1 MRGDEMKWSQTLF
14 HYLQN
19 TRCPT
24 PAKNT
29 STTIDVADDA
39 PQIEIQG
46 TATATA
52 VSDVDIGLVEDNWK
66 ACLAIRDNTLVNKLS
81 DTLAGI
87 LGQTPLCAGELEDRF
102 SPGLELND
110 ADWQQDNGSEAKV
123 TQLLTLGVNMAL
135 KRCASTFDQQLKVS
149 VEREEREGPSLST
162 IDMTIFVND
171 IRRILLRVASPTF
184 MEYIC
189 SKLPPDG
196 FKLKWESGGLLLS
209 QVFLKVYGN

>member
-1 MRGDEMKWSQTLF
+1 ME
-14 HYLQN
+14 
-19 TRCPT
+19 
-24 PAKNT
+24 
-29 STTIDVADDA
+29 
-39 PQIEIQG
+39 
-46 TATATA
+46 
-52 VSDVDIGLVEDNWK
+52 GLS
-66 ACLAIRDNTLVNKLS
+66 CIRDNTLVNKLS
-81 DTLAGI
+81 DTLAEI

-123 TQLLTLGVNMAL
+123 RHDPLHCLYLLIHPQSTQLLTLGVDMAL
-135 KRCASTFDQQLKVS
+135 KWCASTFDQQLKVS

-209 QVFLKVYGN
+209 QVFLKVNYYLPISHSRRMIRLLLI